1 MAGDSHKNGK
11 SGLIKTKGRVRPI
24 FKDQLNKAIKEY
36 LKQIEASPKDKR
48 LHLKLGDLYLKNGEK
63 EKAIDE
69 YLKAGG
75 LHAEEDLNIQAIA
88 IYKKV
93 VSIDPVHIEALHR
106 TGTLYV
112 KEGFLGNA
120 KSCYERILQISPS
133 DQQIIKALSRIE
145 DSKQSKPVQTGMEK
159 KESLRMT
166 SEVSRVSGSSNG
178 IEIPSPDK
186 DLELHYHLGIGYKE
200 MGLFDHAIPEFE
212 LASADPSMKFD
223 CYIFLKECF
232 KEKGDA
238 EQSMKYLEWALKIKQ
253 LPKD

>member
-1 MAGDSHKNGK
+1 MTGDSHKNGDP
-11 SGLIKTKGRVRPI
+11 GLIKTKGRVRPI
-24 FKDQLNKAIKEY
+24 FKDQLTKAIKEY

-63 EKAIDE
+63 EKAVDE
-69 YLKAGG
+69 YLKAGE

-93 VSIDPVHIEALHR
+93 VSIDPVHIEVLHR

-120 KSCYERILQISPS
+120 KTCYETILQISPN
-133 DQQIIKALSRIE
+133 DQQAIKALSRIE
-145 DSKQSKPVQTGMEK
+145 ESKQSKLVQTEK
-159 KESLRMT
+159 EEKESLRMT
-166 SEVSRVSGSSNG
+166 SEVSCLSSSSNG
-178 IEIPSPDK
+178 IKIRSCNK
-186 DLELHYHLGIGYKE
+186 DLELHYHLGVGYKE
-200 MGLFDHAIPEFE
+200 MGLFDYAIPEFE

-238 EQSMKYLEWALKIKQ
+238 EQSMKYLEWALKIKE